1 MKKSIFL
8 LLCISVLFSCTK
20 KEDFFDPHHI
30 DEEAKENFPVKDID
44 PSQDWNMAAVG
55 TLSVSI
61 NQKTGEVYTVKVYT
75 DNPLNSE
82 GNARLLAKK
91 TGVRDGE
98 TVLFTFDAPKAIES
112 VYVLFEDKMY
122 NGWVK
127 VADMKVG
134 RPSVSWEEQGSE
146 AGKRSAMA
154 RSSWDYKVPDEKNFL
169 KEVPADAKQY
179 PIQWAEMRGGYYMND
194 GSYELRYGNYTL
206 YIKGNVTITG
216 AYPDGLVVYLLEGST
231 LDATAAETFNPNT
244 GFYIAQNSTMKLNR
258 ISINCSLYNKGKITV
273 AGASNSSGGYI
284 YNDGSFEITGK
295 TTFAMSGKATF
306 VNLQSASLQDV
317 TMTGGSELIN
327 EEGTVKAN
335 SLDTRSSYIYNRCR
349 MEILSSTYFQNGE
362 GFAFEQDGGSSFET
376 NTLKTNG
383 NIPLRLGSKSVF
395 HVKDNVEYQNGKVDV
410 TGVGS
415 DEKALFWVSGVC
427 IKTPDES
434 ITYSGELEV
443 ALKGYTGDTNFSDGA
458 QLVKVEQVRLGEP
471 VGCGYNYTTNGGGT
485 NSDATDIPQVYTYVF
500 EDMTREAGDFD
511 FNDVVLKVTV
521 PDESGKAT
529 VTLFAAGAAKNLKV
543 GFTDTSNGSY
553 SQSDLFGEV
562 HAAMNCDPGT
572 LINTGS
578 GPNGTSV
585 EKEITIT
592 GTLKDNGDFYIYE
605 ADNANNITIHV
616 ASQVTPAST
625 YPPYGLCIPGDW
637 VFPRERNQIT
647 ALYRYFANWAQ
658 NHTIYTRWYEE
669 HMSEFKEKW
678 DAANGEYPYADK

>member
-98 TVLFTFDAPKAIES
+98 TVLFTFDVPKAIES

-244 GFYIAQNSTMKLNR
+244 VFYIAQNSTMKLNR

-471 VGCGYNYTTNGGGT
+471 VGCGYDYTTNGGGT

-500 EDMTREAGDFD
+500 ED
-511 FNDVVLKVTV
+511 
-521 PDESGKAT
+521 P
-529 VTLFAAGAAKNLKV
+529 
-543 GFTDTSNGSY
+543 
-553 SQSDLFGEV
+553 
-562 HAAMNCDPGT
+562 
-572 LINTGS
+572 
-578 GPNGTSV
+578 
-585 EKEITIT
+585 
-592 GTLKDNGDFYIYE
+592 
-605 ADNANNITIHV
+605 
-616 ASQVTPAST
+616 PA
-625 YPPYGLCIPGDW
+625 
-637 VFPRERNQIT
+637 
-647 ALYRYFANWAQ
+647 
-658 NHTIYTRWYEE
+658 
-669 HMSEFKEKW
+669 
-678 DAANGEYPYADK
+678 

>member
-98 TVLFTFDAPKAIES
+98 TVLFTFDVPKAIES

-244 GFYIAQNSTMKLNR
+244 VFYIAQNSTMKLNR

-317 TMTGGSELIN
+317 TMTGSSKLIN

-543 GFTDTSNGSY
+543 GFTDTSNGSN

-572 LINTGS
+572 LINTDRK
-578 GPNGTSV
+578 SV
-585 EKEITIT
+585 
-592 GTLKDNGDFYIYE
+592 
-605 ADNANNITIHV
+605 V
-616 ASQVTPAST
+616 
-625 YPPYGLCIPGDW
+625 
-637 VFPRERNQIT
+637 
-647 ALYRYFANWAQ
+647 
-658 NHTIYTRWYEE
+658 
-669 HMSEFKEKW
+669 
-678 DAANGEYPYADK
+678 

>member
-98 TVLFTFDAPKAIES
+98 TILFTFDVPKAIES

-134 RPSVSWEEQGSE
+134 RPSVSWEEQGRE

-244 GFYIAQNSTMKLNR
+244 VFYIAQNSTMKLNR

-273 AGASNSSGGYI
+273 AGVSNSSGGYI

-471 VGCGYNYTTNGGGT
+471 VGCGYDYTTNGGGT

-543 GFTDTSNGSY
+543 GFTDTSNGSN

-605 ADNANNITIHV
+605 AEYNNTCCVPSNSRFYLSSLWTLHSRRLGI
-616 ASQVTPAST
+616 S
-625 YPPYGLCIPGDW
+625 
-637 VFPRERNQIT
+637 ER
-647 ALYRYFANWAQ
+647 A
-658 NHTIYTRWYEE
+658 
-669 HMSEFKEKW
+669 
-678 DAANGEYPYADK
+678 

>member
-244 GFYIAQNSTMKLNR
+244 VFYIAQNSTMKLNR

-317 TMTGGSELIN
+317 TMTGSSKLIN

-471 VGCGYNYTTNGGGT
+471 VGCGYDYTTNGGGT

-543 GFTDTSNGSY
+543 GFTDTSNGSN

-585 EKEITIT
+585 E
-592 GTLKDNGDFYIYE
+592 NMGDK
-605 ADNANNITIHV
+605 TK
-616 ASQVTPAST
+616 
-625 YPPYGLCIPGDW
+625 
-637 VFPRERNQIT
+637 R
-647 ALYRYFANWAQ
+647 
-658 NHTIYTRWYEE
+658 
-669 HMSEFKEKW
+669 
-678 DAANGEYPYADK
+678 

>member
-98 TVLFTFDAPKAIES
+98 TILFTFDVPKAIES

-134 RPSVSWEEQGSE
+134 RPSVSWEEQGRE

-244 GFYIAQNSTMKLNR
+244 VFYIAQNSTMKLNR

-317 TMTGGSELIN
+317 TMTGSSKLIN

-471 VGCGYNYTTNGGGT
+471 VGCGYDYTTNGGGT

-543 GFTDTSNGSY
+543 GFTDTSNGSN
-553 SQSDLFGEV
+553 SQS
-562 HAAMNCDPGT
+562 T
-572 LINTGS
+572 
-578 GPNGTSV
+578 
-585 EKEITIT
+585 
-592 GTLKDNGDFYIYE
+592 
-605 ADNANNITIHV
+605 
-616 ASQVTPAST
+616 
-625 YPPYGLCIPGDW
+625 
-637 VFPRERNQIT
+637 
-647 ALYRYFANWAQ
+647 
-658 NHTIYTRWYEE
+658 
-669 HMSEFKEKW
+669 
-678 DAANGEYPYADK
+678 

>member
-98 TVLFTFDAPKAIES
+98 TVLFTFDVPKAIES

-134 RPSVSWEEQGSE
+134 RPSVSWEEQGRE

-244 GFYIAQNSTMKLNR
+244 VFYIAQNSTMKLNR

-273 AGASNSSGGYI
+273 AGVSNSSGGYI

-471 VGCGYNYTTNGGGT
+471 VGCGYDYTTNGGGT

-521 PDESGKAT
+521 PDESGKAI

-543 GFTDTSNGSY
+543 GFTDTSNGSN

-562 HAAMNCDPGT
+562 HAAMNCVP
-572 LINTGS
+572 
-578 GPNGTSV
+578 V
-585 EKEITIT
+585 
-592 GTLKDNGDFYIYE
+592 
-605 ADNANNITIHV
+605 
-616 ASQVTPAST
+616 
-625 YPPYGLCIPGDW
+625 
-637 VFPRERNQIT
+637 R
-647 ALYRYFANWAQ
+647 
-658 NHTIYTRWYEE
+658 
-669 HMSEFKEKW
+669 
-678 DAANGEYPYADK
+678 

>member
-44 PSQDWNMAAVG
+44 PSQDWNMAAIG

-98 TVLFTFDAPKAIES
+98 TVLFTFDVPKAIES

-231 LDATAAETFNPNT
+231 LDATAAETFSPNT
-244 GFYIAQNSTMKLNR
+244 VFYIAQNSTMKLNR

-521 PDESGKAT
+521 RYLNFDFDSW
-529 VTLFAAGAAKNLKV
+529 
-543 GFTDTSNGSY
+543 TDISP
-553 SQSDLFGEV
+553 
-562 HAAMNCDPGT
+562 MNP
-572 LINTGS
+572 
-578 GPNGTSV
+578 
-585 EKEITIT
+585 
-592 GTLKDNGDFYIYE
+592 
-605 ADNANNITIHV
+605 
-616 ASQVTPAST
+616 
-625 YPPYGLCIPGDW
+625 
-637 VFPRERNQIT
+637 ERQ
-647 ALYRYFANWAQ
+647 L
-658 NHTIYTRWYEE
+658 
-669 HMSEFKEKW
+669 
-678 DAANGEYPYADK
+678 

>member
-98 TVLFTFDAPKAIES
+98 TILFTFDVPKAIES

-134 RPSVSWEEQGSE
+134 RPSVSWEEQGRE

-244 GFYIAQNSTMKLNR
+244 VFYIAQNSTMKLNR

-317 TMTGGSELIN
+317 TMTGSSKLIN

-471 VGCGYNYTTNGGGT
+471 VGCGYDYTTNGGGT

-543 GFTDTSNGSY
+543 GFTDTSNRVKFSIRFIWRGSC
-553 SQSDLFGEV
+553 G
-562 HAAMNCDPGT
+562 
-572 LINTGS
+572 
-578 GPNGTSV
+578 
-585 EKEITIT
+585 
-592 GTLKDNGDFYIYE
+592 YE
-605 ADNANNITIHV
+605 
-616 ASQVTPAST
+616 
-625 YPPYGLCIPGDW
+625 L
-637 VFPRERNQIT
+637 
-647 ALYRYFANWAQ
+647 
-658 NHTIYTRWYEE
+658 
-669 HMSEFKEKW
+669 
-678 DAANGEYPYADK
+678 

>member
-98 TVLFTFDAPKAIES
+98 TVLFTFDVPKAIES

-244 GFYIAQNSTMKLNR
+244 VFYIAQNSTMKLNR

-427 IKTPDES
+427 IKTPDEN

-543 GFTDTSNGSY
+543 GFTDTSNGAN
-553 SQSDLFGEV
+553 SQSDLFG
-562 HAAMNCDPGT
+562 
-572 LINTGS
+572 
-578 GPNGTSV
+578 
-585 EKEITIT
+585 
-592 GTLKDNGDFYIYE
+592 
-605 ADNANNITIHV
+605 
-616 ASQVTPAST
+616 
-625 YPPYGLCIPGDW
+625 
-637 VFPRERNQIT
+637 
-647 ALYRYFANWAQ
+647 
-658 NHTIYTRWYEE
+658 
-669 HMSEFKEKW
+669 
-678 DAANGEYPYADK
+678 

>member
-98 TVLFTFDAPKAIES
+98 TILFTFDVPKAIES

-134 RPSVSWEEQGSE
+134 RPSVSWEEQGRE

-244 GFYIAQNSTMKLNR
+244 VFYIAQNSTMKLNR

-273 AGASNSSGGYI
+273 AGVSNSSGGYI

-471 VGCGYNYTTNGGGT
+471 VGCGYDYTTNGGGT

-529 VTLFAAGAAKNLKV
+529 VTLFAAGAAKN
-543 GFTDTSNGSY
+543 
-553 SQSDLFGEV
+553 
-562 HAAMNCDPGT
+562 
-572 LINTGS
+572 
-578 GPNGTSV
+578 
-585 EKEITIT
+585 
-592 GTLKDNGDFYIYE
+592 
-605 ADNANNITIHV
+605 
-616 ASQVTPAST
+616 
-625 YPPYGLCIPGDW
+625 
-637 VFPRERNQIT
+637 
-647 ALYRYFANWAQ
+647 
-658 NHTIYTRWYEE
+658 
-669 HMSEFKEKW
+669 
-678 DAANGEYPYADK
+678 

>member
-98 TVLFTFDAPKAIES
+98 TVLFTFDVPKAIES

-244 GFYIAQNSTMKLNR
+244 VFYIAQNSTMKLNR

-317 TMTGGSELIN
+317 TMTGGSEL
-327 EEGTVKAN
+327 ETVLN
-335 SLDTRSSYIYNRCR
+335 
-349 MEILSSTYFQNGE
+349 
-362 GFAFEQDGGSSFET
+362 
-376 NTLKTNG
+376 
-383 NIPLRLGSKSVF
+383 
-395 HVKDNVEYQNGKVDV
+395 
-410 TGVGS
+410 
-415 DEKALFWVSGVC
+415 
-427 IKTPDES
+427 
-434 ITYSGELEV
+434 
-443 ALKGYTGDTNFSDGA
+443 
-458 QLVKVEQVRLGEP
+458 
-471 VGCGYNYTTNGGGT
+471 
-485 NSDATDIPQVYTYVF
+485 
-500 EDMTREAGDFD
+500 
-511 FNDVVLKVTV
+511 
-521 PDESGKAT
+521 
-529 VTLFAAGAAKNLKV
+529 
-543 GFTDTSNGSY
+543 
-553 SQSDLFGEV
+553 
-562 HAAMNCDPGT
+562 
-572 LINTGS
+572 
-578 GPNGTSV
+578 
-585 EKEITIT
+585 
-592 GTLKDNGDFYIYE
+592 
-605 ADNANNITIHV
+605 
-616 ASQVTPAST
+616 
-625 YPPYGLCIPGDW
+625 
-637 VFPRERNQIT
+637 
-647 ALYRYFANWAQ
+647 
-658 NHTIYTRWYEE
+658 
-669 HMSEFKEKW
+669 
-678 DAANGEYPYADK
+678 

>member
-44 PSQDWNMAAVG
+44 PSQDWNMAAIG

-98 TVLFTFDAPKAIES
+98 TVLFTFDVPKAIES

-231 LDATAAETFNPNT
+231 LDATAAETFSPNT
-244 GFYIAQNSTMKLNR
+244 VFYIAQNSTMKLNR

-543 GFTDTSNGSY
+543 GFTDTSNAETFAL
-553 SQSDLFGEV
+553 Q
-562 HAAMNCDPGT
+562 
-572 LINTGS
+572 
-578 GPNGTSV
+578 TSA
-585 EKEITIT
+585 E
-592 GTLKDNGDFYIYE
+592 Y
-605 ADNANNITIHV
+605 
-616 ASQVTPAST
+616 TPAWQLS
-625 YPPYGLCIPGDW
+625 
-637 VFPRERNQIT
+637 VR
-647 ALYRYFANWAQ
+647 
-658 NHTIYTRWYEE
+658 
-669 HMSEFKEKW
+669 
-678 DAANGEYPYADK
+678 

>member
-98 TVLFTFDAPKAIES
+98 TVLFTFDVPKAIES

-244 GFYIAQNSTMKLNR
+244 VFYIAQNSTMKLNR

-362 GFAFEQDGGSSFET
+362 GFAFEQDGGYSFET

-543 GFTDTSNGSY
+543 GFTDTSNGAN

-562 HAAMNCDPGT
+562 HAAMNSP
-572 LINTGS
+572 
-578 GPNGTSV
+578 
-585 EKEITIT
+585 E
-592 GTLKDNGDFYIYE
+592 
-605 ADNANNITIHV
+605 
-616 ASQVTPAST
+616 
-625 YPPYGLCIPGDW
+625 
-637 VFPRERNQIT
+637 
-647 ALYRYFANWAQ
+647 
-658 NHTIYTRWYEE
+658 
-669 HMSEFKEKW
+669 
-678 DAANGEYPYADK
+678 

>member
-55 TLSVSI
+55 TLFVSI

-98 TVLFTFDAPKAIES
+98 TVLFTFDVPKAIES

-244 GFYIAQNSTMKLNR
+244 VFYIAQNSTMKLNR

-317 TMTGGSELIN
+317 TMTGSSKLIN

-443 ALKGYTGDTNFSDGA
+443 ALKGYTGNTNFSDGA

-471 VGCGYNYTTNGGGT
+471 VGCGYDYTTNGGGT

-543 GFTDTSNGSY
+543 GFTDTSNGAN
-553 SQSDLFGEV
+553 SQSDLFG
-562 HAAMNCDPGT
+562 
-572 LINTGS
+572 
-578 GPNGTSV
+578 
-585 EKEITIT
+585 
-592 GTLKDNGDFYIYE
+592 YE
-605 ADNANNITIHV
+605 
-616 ASQVTPAST
+616 
-625 YPPYGLCIPGDW
+625 L
-637 VFPRERNQIT
+637 
-647 ALYRYFANWAQ
+647 
-658 NHTIYTRWYEE
+658 
-669 HMSEFKEKW
+669 
-678 DAANGEYPYADK
+678 

>member
-98 TVLFTFDAPKAIES
+98 TVLFTFDVPKAIES

-146 AGKRSAMA
+146 TGKRSAMA

-244 GFYIAQNSTMKLNR
+244 VFYIAQNSTMKLNR

-273 AGASNSSGGYI
+273 AGVSNSSGGYI

-443 ALKGYTGDTNFSDGA
+443 ALKGYTGDTNFSEGA

-471 VGCGYNYTTNGGGT
+471 VGCGYDYTTNGGGT

-500 EDMTREAGDFD
+500 EDMTREACLPALVCRYIFPCRE
-511 FNDVVLKVTV
+511 TI
-521 PDESGKAT
+521 GKKPS
-529 VTLFAAGAAKNLKV
+529 FSAAPLSVAGRWH
-543 GFTDTSNGSY
+543 T
-553 SQSDLFGEV
+553 
-562 HAAMNCDPGT
+562 CI
-572 LINTGS
+572 LIS
-578 GPNGTSV
+578 
-585 EKEITIT
+585 
-592 GTLKDNGDFYIYE
+592 
-605 ADNANNITIHV
+605 
-616 ASQVTPAST
+616 
-625 YPPYGLCIPGDW
+625 C
-637 VFPRERNQIT
+637 R
-647 ALYRYFANWAQ
+647 
-658 NHTIYTRWYEE
+658 
-669 HMSEFKEKW
+669 
-678 DAANGEYPYADK
+678 

>member
-244 GFYIAQNSTMKLNR
+244 VFYIAQNSTMKLNR

-284 YNDGSFEITGK
+284 YI
-295 TTFAMSGKATF
+295 
-306 VNLQSASLQDV
+306 
-317 TMTGGSELIN
+317 MT
-327 EEGTVKAN
+327 
-335 SLDTRSSYIYNRCR
+335 
-349 MEILSSTYFQNGE
+349 
-362 GFAFEQDGGSSFET
+362 
-376 NTLKTNG
+376 
-383 NIPLRLGSKSVF
+383 
-395 HVKDNVEYQNGKVDV
+395 
-410 TGVGS
+410 
-415 DEKALFWVSGVC
+415 
-427 IKTPDES
+427 
-434 ITYSGELEV
+434 
-443 ALKGYTGDTNFSDGA
+443 
-458 QLVKVEQVRLGEP
+458 
-471 VGCGYNYTTNGGGT
+471 
-485 NSDATDIPQVYTYVF
+485 
-500 EDMTREAGDFD
+500 
-511 FNDVVLKVTV
+511 VVLK
-521 PDESGKAT
+521 
-529 VTLFAAGAAKNLKV
+529 
-543 GFTDTSNGSY
+543 
-553 SQSDLFGEV
+553 
-562 HAAMNCDPGT
+562 
-572 LINTGS
+572 
-578 GPNGTSV
+578 
-585 EKEITIT
+585 
-592 GTLKDNGDFYIYE
+592 
-605 ADNANNITIHV
+605 
-616 ASQVTPAST
+616 
-625 YPPYGLCIPGDW
+625 
-637 VFPRERNQIT
+637 
-647 ALYRYFANWAQ
+647 
-658 NHTIYTRWYEE
+658 
-669 HMSEFKEKW
+669 
-678 DAANGEYPYADK
+678 

>member
-98 TVLFTFDAPKAIES
+98 TVLFTFDVPKAIES

-134 RPSVSWEEQGSE
+134 RPSVSWEEQGRE

-244 GFYIAQNSTMKLNR
+244 VFYIAQNSTMKLNR

-273 AGASNSSGGYI
+273 AGVSNSSGGYI

-471 VGCGYNYTTNGGGT
+471 VGCGYDYTTNGGGT

-521 PDESGKAT
+521 PDAPRKG
-529 VTLFAAGAAKNLKV
+529 VTL
-543 GFTDTSNGSY
+543 
-553 SQSDLFGEV
+553 
-562 HAAMNCDPGT
+562 
-572 LINTGS
+572 
-578 GPNGTSV
+578 
-585 EKEITIT
+585 
-592 GTLKDNGDFYIYE
+592 
-605 ADNANNITIHV
+605 
-616 ASQVTPAST
+616 VTPFFVVYQAIKAL
-625 YPPYGLCIPGDW
+625 GVDGEHIKIGCIFTGNLP
-637 VFPRERNQIT
+637 VFPDFS
-647 ALYRYFANWAQ
+647 RYF
-658 NHTIYTRWYEE
+658 HL
-669 HMSEFKEKW
+669 
-678 DAANGEYPYADK
+678 

>member
-98 TVLFTFDAPKAIES
+98 TVLFTFDVPKAIES

-244 GFYIAQNSTMKLNR
+244 VFYIAQNSTMKLNR

-458 QLVKVEQVRLGEP
+458 QFVKVEQVRLGEP
-471 VGCGYNYTTNGGGT
+471 VGCGYDYTTNGGGT
-485 NSDATDIPQVYTYVF
+485 NSDATDILQVYTYVF

-543 GFTDTSNGSY
+543 GFTDTSNGSN

-592 GTLKDNGDFYIYE
+592 GTLKDNGDFYMRPIMR
-605 ADNANNITIHV
+605 TI
-616 ASQVTPAST
+616 
-625 YPPYGLCIPGDW
+625 
-637 VFPRERNQIT
+637 
-647 ALYRYFANWAQ
+647 
-658 NHTIYTRWYEE
+658 
-669 HMSEFKEKW
+669 
-678 DAANGEYPYADK
+678 

>member
-98 TVLFTFDAPKAIES
+98 TVLFTFDVPQAIES

-244 GFYIAQNSTMKLNR
+244 VFYIAQNSTMKLNR

-543 GFTDTSNGSY
+543 GFTDIERGKFSIRFIWRGSC
-553 SQSDLFGEV
+553 G
-562 HAAMNCDPGT
+562 
-572 LINTGS
+572 
-578 GPNGTSV
+578 
-585 EKEITIT
+585 
-592 GTLKDNGDFYIYE
+592 YE
-605 ADNANNITIHV
+605 
-616 ASQVTPAST
+616 
-625 YPPYGLCIPGDW
+625 L
-637 VFPRERNQIT
+637 
-647 ALYRYFANWAQ
+647 
-658 NHTIYTRWYEE
+658 
-669 HMSEFKEKW
+669 
-678 DAANGEYPYADK
+678 

>member
-98 TVLFTFDAPKAIES
+98 TVLFTFDVPKAIES

-244 GFYIAQNSTMKLNR
+244 VFYIAQNSTMKLNR

-317 TMTGGSELIN
+317 TMTGSSKLIN

-471 VGCGYNYTTNGGGT
+471 VGCGYDYTTNGGGT
-485 NSDATDIPQVYTYVF
+485 NSDATDILQVYTYVF

-543 GFTDTSNGSY
+543 GFTDTSNGSN

-578 GPNGTSV
+578 GY
-585 EKEITIT
+585 
-592 GTLKDNGDFYIYE
+592 KDK
-605 ADNANNITIHV
+605 
-616 ASQVTPAST
+616 S
-625 YPPYGLCIPGDW
+625 
-637 VFPRERNQIT
+637 
-647 ALYRYFANWAQ
+647 
-658 NHTIYTRWYEE
+658 
-669 HMSEFKEKW
+669 
-678 DAANGEYPYADK
+678 